1 MLFCVLHK
9 QKILLE
15 IFFSTTTQKTQK
27 KRCRKKKKK
36 ILKNPKNTRSM
47 PDQTKK
53 NKKHSNSP
61 TNKKTSSHLSLDK
74 RSREKHEDGSDG
86 EARKSA
92 GSDMRERGFGK
103 TTLLRHVRD
112 DVDVSTSSTT
122 SSTSTTTT
130 TSTATKTMRQHQHN
144 LSVVVENVERTIG
157 CSTEV
162 KLIFHE
168 HARTEHFVELWDV
181 GGHDQF
187 KDDRAAFFRDI
198 NAVILVHDASQ
209 KTVR

>member
-53 NKKHSNSP
+53 KQKHSNSS

-92 GSDMRERGFGK
+92 GSDMRERGFREDDFIETRERRRGRVDEFHDPVNVDDDDDIDRDENDETTPTQSLRSSGK
-103 TTLLRHVRD
+103 RGTHDWMLDGREID
-112 DVDVSTSSTT
+112 FP
-122 SSTSTTTT
+122 
-130 TSTATKTMRQHQHN
+130 
-144 LSVVVENVERTIG
+144 RT
-157 CSTEV
+157 
-162 KLIFHE
+162 
-168 HARTEHFVELWDV
+168 RTNGAFRGTV
-181 GGHDQF
+181 G
-187 KDDRAAFFRDI
+187 RRWSRP
-198 NAVILVHDASQ
+198 V
-209 KTVR
+209 